1 MKQKTKSKSKKLSVA
16 ELKRRLVPG
25 TKILLAEFCGT
36 EMNKRCRV
44 SRVATSYVAIL
55 DDELDSKQESV
66 IIWPKA
72 KQLKEVDGGFRIDT
86 NYSTLIYK
94 WVNDDNSEKA

>member
-36 EMNKRCRV
+36 EMNKRCCV

-72 KQLKEVDGGFRIDT
+72 RQLKEVDGGFRIDT
-86 NYSTLIYK
+86 NHSTLIYK
-94 WVNDDNSEKA
+94 WVNDDNNDKA

>member
-1 MKQKTKSKSKKLSVA
+1 MAKAKKLTVA

-25 TKILLAEFCGT
+25 AKVVMVEFCGQQV
-36 EMNKRCRV
+36 NKRCRV
-44 SRVATSYVAIL
+44 SRVATSYVAML

-86 NYSTLIYK
+86 NHSTLIYK
-94 WVNDDNSEKA
+94 WVSDDSGDKA

>member
-25 TKILLAEFCGT
+25 TKIILAEFCGQ
-36 EMNKRCRV
+36 EVNKQCRV
-44 SRVATSYVAIL
+44 NRVATSYVAMV
-55 DDELDSKQESV
+55 DDELDSKKESV
-66 IIWPKA
+66 IIWPKP

-86 NYSTLIYK
+86 NHSTLIYK
-94 WVNDDNSEKA
+94 WVSDDSEEKA

>member
-72 KQLKEVDGGFRIDT
+72 RQLKEVFG
-86 NYSTLIYK
+86 NYKIVKRSPK
-94 WVNDDNSEKA
+94 HVVVMAQK